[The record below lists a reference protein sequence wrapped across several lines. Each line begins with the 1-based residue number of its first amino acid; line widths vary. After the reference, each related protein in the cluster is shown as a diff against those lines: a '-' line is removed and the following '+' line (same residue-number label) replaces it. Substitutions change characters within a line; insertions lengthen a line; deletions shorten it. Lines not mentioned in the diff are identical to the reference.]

1 MLLSIIIPVYN
12 VEDYIVECLDSI
24 VHQLLPN
31 TELII
36 IDDFS
41 KDATKTVLKNYLYN
55 LNDNIKK
62 LIKLISLEENK
73 GVGHARTVG
82 VSSASGKYIGS
93 IDPDDIISSD
103 YIEKI
108 INILQNISPDIIQ
121 FDISRF
127 ESNINEKY
135 ILSSQFLTEG
145 LHPLN
150 SEIKSKFYEQ
160 NFWSFCSRIIKK
172 DLFLNIDFSSLRNCE
187 DVYALPLIFS
197 KAENIYILQND
208 LYFYRLNFNSL
219 SKSELN
225 IENSIKAYKFIINR
239 YLKKA
244 EKDPDIYIALVPI
257 VRGYIQFCLK
267 FKGYISASLSL
278 VEIRKEIKLNAKR
291 IPEFNKI
298 SHKLFIL
305 FGVNFLVLM
314 RLIGR

>member
-1 MLLSIIIPVYN
+1 MLLSIVIPVYN
-12 VEDYIVECLDSI
+12 VEDYIVECLDSV

-41 KDATKTVLKNYLYN
+41 KDNTKTVLKNYLDN
-55 LNDNIKK
+55 LDNNVKK
-62 LIKLISLEENK
+62 LIKLIFLEKNM

-82 VSSASGKYIGS
+82 ISSASGKYIGS
-93 IDPDDIISSD
+93 IDPDDIISSE
-103 YIEKI
+103 YFEKI
-108 INILQNISPDIIQ
+108 INILKNTSPDIIQ
-121 FDISRF
+121 FNISRF

-145 LHPLN
+145 LHTLN
-150 SEIKSKFYEQ
+150 NEIKSKFYEQ

-172 DLFLNIDFSSLRNCE
+172 DLFLEIDFSSLRNCE

-197 KAENIYILQND
+197 KARNIYILPDD

-225 IENSIKAYKFIINR
+225 IENSIKAYKFIIKKYIN
-239 YLKKA
+239 YLD
-244 EKDPDIYIALVPI
+244 KDPDLYIALIPI

-267 FKGYISASLSL
+267 FKGYISASSYLI
-278 VEIRKEIKLNAKR
+278 EIRKEIKLNAKKVS
-291 IPEFNKI
+291 EFNKF

-314 RLIGR
+314 RLIGK